1 MQTVEQQIWEQAGL
15 HPNKIAVK
23 SGKDYTTYLQLTV
36 RIHRACFFFLN
47 LPQYDSGRSII
58 LAANKQL
65 EFLYFYWGAHL
76 ANLSVV
82 PIDSKTNESRFLHIV
97 HEINPICIIGF
108 DNEDTTIPL
117 YSLKSLKDLFTDC
130 EDNIVPTV
138 SFPHE
143 DNIADIL
150 FTTGTTGMP
159 KGVPLTYLNEA
170 AAVRNI
176 NSYILNDTND
186 IEVLALPI
194 SHSFGL
200 GRIRCCLAKGQTLI
214 LLGSF
219 VNTKKLFRTIE
230 EEQATGF
237 SMVPAS
243 WRFLQKMTGT
253 RLADYSHQLKYIEMG
268 SAYFSAEEK
277 KKLANLFP
285 ETRIVMHYGLTEAS
299 RSAFLEF
306 HDTEHLTSVGHAA
319 PHTEIL
325 VFDETGHQLPVNTEG
340 EICIKGD
347 HVANG
352 YLNNDNSL
360 FFYGNRY
367 FRTSDLGSIDVDGY
381 IYLKSRI
388 NELINV
394 GGKKVAPTEIEDAL
408 FKISGIKDCACIGVP
423 DADGILGEVVKAY
436 IVKDESTFLS
446 FEMISKQLE
455 TKLESYKRPVEYEWT
470 DTIPKTSNGKI
481 IRRLLKDDSN
491 NR

>member
-1 MQTVEQQIWEQAGL
+1 MQTIEQNIWEHARL
-15 HPNKIAVK
+15 HPDKVAVK
-23 SGKDYTTYLQLTV
+23 SGKDSTTYRQLTV
-36 RIHRACFFFLN
+36 CIHRASKFFHDLA
-47 LPQYDSGRSII
+47 QYAPGRCVVM
-58 LAANKQL
+58 AANKQL
-65 EFLYFYWGAHL
+65 EFLYFYWGAHYAGL
-76 ANLSVV
+76 IAV
-82 PIDSKTNESRFLHIV
+82 PIDSETNPSRFQNIIYEV
-97 HEINPICIIGF
+97 NPICIIGF
-108 DNEDTTIPL
+108 DNKDTKIPT
-117 YSLKSLKDLFTDC
+117 YDFKSLRGLFSNC
-130 EDNIVPTV
+130 EDANIPIA
-138 SFPHE
+138 SFPDE
-143 DNIADIL
+143 NQIADIL
-150 FTTGTTGMP
+150 FTTGTTGTP
-159 KGVPLTYLNEA
+159 KGVPLTYHNEA

-176 NSYILNDTND
+176 NNYIQNCTDD

-306 HDTEHLTSVGHAA
+306 HDTEHLTSVGQAA